1 MVSTRPG
8 SEAISA
14 PERPLNAPRKA
25 APAAAK
31 FSRRHAATS
40 EHIDIF
46 CDTIYI
52 MSTVRRRRGQSLHLD
67 LPNGG
72 GEDLP
77 SVAAVFLILFD
88 VKAG

>member
-1 MVSTRPG
+1 MISPRPG

-14 PERPLNAPRKA
+14 PERPKRTPQSR
-25 APAAAK
+25 PAAAK

-72 GEDLP
+72 AEDLP